1 MYFSCRRTFGVAGV
15 ALTVAY
21 GAAAGAAAAA
31 SEGVVSAVQN
41 AWSNN
46 IPPRL
51 QWNENFGYCGEVSLI
66 SAGLYYG
73 QYVSQYDARAIAS
86 NGKPQNLSGSQ
97 LLLGVN
103 DQTAANAM
111 HLNAVE
117 WDGSEGN
124 TSQDFLAWVKQYVV
138 QGAPVAIGVYTN
150 EYRFYGSTN
159 PRAGDP
165 LYDHIVPV
173 NGISSSHP
181 LSDPAYYA
189 NDVIAFSDNG
199 LWAPGG
205 TPSYEFSYSFGSFQK
220 TRTQANAHSG
230 AIYSLAVTGGD
241 YGLAVTGVSD
251 LYHDTLPVRVD
262 TNVNYE
268 KPDIAN
274 HSNTRPAP
282 MPLVL
287 TITVSGLQP
296 GVAYKLYRYNDFSKV
311 PDYAFNA
318 NAANALQSWNVQ
330 ISAGSQFVMS
340 EQIESDEIAAFRA
353 VRADAN

>member
-1 MYFSCRRTFGVAGV
+1 MQNRLAAAGI
-15 ALTVAY
+15 ALVTVWGCAAY
-21 GAAAGAAAAA
+21 GAAESMPEVSSAA
-31 SEGVVSAVQN
+31 QN
-41 AWSNN
+41 AWNN
-46 IPPRL
+46 PIPPRL

-86 NGKPQNLSGSQ
+86 NGTPQNLNGSQ

-103 DQTAANAM
+103 DRAAANAM

-117 WDGSEGN
+117 WDGSGGA
-124 TSQDFLAWVKQYVV
+124 TSQDFLAWVKESVV

-159 PRAGDP
+159 PHAGDAE
-165 LYDHIVPV
+165 YDHIVPV
-173 NGISSSHP
+173 NGIRSSHP
-181 LSDPAYYA
+181 LSDSSYYA
-189 NDVIAFSDNG
+189 NDSIVFSDNG

-205 TPSYEFSYSFGSFQK
+205 NPPYQFSYSFGSFQK
-220 TRTQANAHSG
+220 TRTQANAHLG
-230 AIYSLAVTGGD
+230 PVYSLASAASN
-241 YGLAVTGVSD
+241 YGLAVTGVMD
-251 LYHDTLPVRVD
+251 LYHDTVPVSLA

-287 TITVSGLQP
+287 TITLSHLQP
-296 GVAYKLYRYNDFSKV
+296 GIAYKLYRYNDFSKV
-311 PDYAFNA
+311 PDFAFNA
-318 NAANALQSWNVQ
+318 HAEQALESWNVQ
-330 ISAGSQFVMS
+330 IASGSSFTLT
-340 EQIESDEIAAFRA
+340 EQINSDEIAVYRA
-353 VRADAN
+353 VRADAS